1 MSMWLMLA
9 KVEPSVPAAVLE
21 RPELIETLFFDP
33 ADEPERIDPSDRPD
47 PERAAV
53 LPGEFRPRADSYRFD
68 YRLLAAVAESRAQAE
83 QGTADWEAAFPWL
96 AGATGHECDEV
107 EEYEFCYG
115 PAFVLAPDEVRR
127 VAEGLVAEG
136 WARAGGAARW
146 DGECEEHELED
157 LGPFFAAAAA
167 EGRAVIGGVD

>member
-9 KVEPSVPAAVLE
+9 KVEPAVPAAIRE

-33 ADEPERIDPSDRPD
+33 ADEPDRIDPSDRPD
-47 PERAAV
+47 PDQAAV
-53 LPGEFRPRADSYRFD
+53 LPGEFRSRADSFGVD
-68 YRLLAAVAESRAQAE
+68 YRLVAAVAESRARAE
-83 QGTADWEAAFPWL
+83 QDTADWEAVFPWL
-96 AGATGHECDEV
+96 ARATGHECDEV

-136 WARAGGAARW
+136 WARDGGAARW
-146 DGECEEHELED
+146 GEEREEHELED